1 MKKKNQKAKTRPDK
15 RAEGKYSIARF
26 EDGLTPK
33 QRLDTAKAEAQEFE
47 NRKNRENWQTREQA
61 EAAAQQTAETIQ
73 SDIYGTLPLDLAAKL
88 SGKAF
93 TPAEVRAI
101 VRTSVDLMVRQWVK
115 GGGVSEKAIQEK

>member
-1 MKKKNQKAKTRPDK
+1 MTKQSSKYKGYAGPRDKAT
-15 RAEGKYSIARF
+15 
-26 EDGLTPK
+26 GLTPK

-47 NRKNRENWQTREQA
+47 NRKNLESWQTREQA

-88 SGKAF
+88 SGKVF

-101 VRTSVDLMVRQWVK
+101 VRTSVDLMVRQWAK
-115 GGGVSEKAIQEK
+115 GGGVSDKAVAK